1 METFITQRRLIRRFN
16 QKFMYNYRKF
26 VGVKTFVSL
35 LLNIDVD
42 YGVLEQKQ
50 QKFKQM
56 FLRVD

>member
-1 METFITQRRLIRRFN
+1 METFITQRRLIRQFN

-42 YGVLEQKQ
+42 YGVLEQKK

-56 FLRVD
+56 FPRVD